1 MKRSD
6 FRRLWSRL
14 SVSKSREE
22 DQSSVS
28 SGPGKAYELLLN
40 VAYIPAKQ
48 LTVSHNLALAESYLY
63 RSLRYGLSYAPS
75 APFVAPS
82 MATGESPP
90 VSGSAGAVGTLAG
103 ASALPFFFRAL
114 FDVC

>member
-1 MKRSD
+1 M
-6 FRRLWSRL
+6 
-14 SVSKSREE
+14 SKSREE

-63 RSLRYGLSYAPS
+63 RSLRYGLS
-75 APFVAPS
+75 
-82 MATGESPP
+82 
-90 VSGSAGAVGTLAG
+90 
-103 ASALPFFFRAL
+103 
-114 FDVC
+114 